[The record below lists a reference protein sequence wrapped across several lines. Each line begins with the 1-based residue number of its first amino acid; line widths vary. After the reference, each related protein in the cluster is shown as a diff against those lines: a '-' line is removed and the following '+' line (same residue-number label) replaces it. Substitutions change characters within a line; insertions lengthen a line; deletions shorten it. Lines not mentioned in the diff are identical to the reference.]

1 MAGYFYFFTLAP
13 QLQSSVLES
22 NFPKLKTLDFK
33 TTTMPNLLVSRFLFQ
48 TDKFSHLT
56 VPLAAVTIL
65 LVLLVPL
72 PSFLLDILISFN
84 LLISVMVLLVSMYIL
99 DPVKFTSFPNLLL
112 LTTLYRLALN
122 VATSRLILT
131 HGNNGEAAAGVVIK
145 AFGEFVIGGNYAVGV
160 VIFMI
165 LLAIQFLVVN
175 HGAVRASEVTARFT
189 LDAMPGKQM
198 AVDADLAAGIID
210 EHEAKQ
216 RRHDI
221 TQAAEFHGA
230 MDGAIRFTQRDAV
243 ASIIIVAVN
252 IFAGFA
258 VGVFQHNLTLAD
270 ALKNYTVL
278 TIGDGVAA
286 AVPSLF
292 VSVAAAIITTR
303 TSTESSIGAEMS
315 GQLLT
320 NPKPLYITAC
330 VLAFLGILPGMPHVA
345 FLSLAVGAAGVGY
358 LSQQQAKNKIQNSED
373 EKRAETQL
381 ENAKEPEK
389 IEKLL
394 KVDVLALE
402 VGYGL
407 VGLVSADDSFLNR
420 IREIRRQA
428 AIELGIIVPSVHVT
442 DNLQLAPREYS
453 LLLKGEKIAGG
464 ELHAEGFLAIDP
476 GVVREKIQGIE
487 TTDPAFGMPA
497 VWIRRNEDRDRAV
510 AAGYT
515 VVDPTTVVCTHL
527 SEIIKQYAHELLG
540 RQETRALLDSL
551 AETHPK
557 TVEEATPKVLSLGE
571 TQRVLQNLL
580 SEHVPIRDLATIL
593 EAITDVGVVTR
604 DVNALTE
611 AARGSLAR
619 TISANLANESGELS
633 VLTLDPRLET
643 QIAERLGLL
652 GGASQLAIEPEFG
665 KQLLEKIE
673 TSCRAAVMSKPVVLC
688 SSLIRPHLRKLTER
702 FLPELVVI
710 AHGEVASNVRLVSM
724 GMVG

>member
-1 MAGYFYFFTLAP
+1 MTNSP
-13 QLQSSVLES
+13 IE
-22 NFPKLKTLDFK
+22 
-33 TTTMPNLLVSRFLFQ
+33 RFLNQ
-48 TDKFSHLT
+48 AGNFSHLT
-56 VPLAAVTIL
+56 VPIAAVVIL

-72 PSFLLDILISFN
+72 PPLLLDVLISFN
-84 LLISVMVLLVSMYIL
+84 LMASVVVLLVSMYIQE
-99 DPVKFTSFPNLLL
+99 PVKFTSFPNLLL
-112 LTTLYRLALN
+112 LTTLFRLALN
-122 VATSRLILT
+122 VATSRLILS
-131 HGNNGEAAAGVVIK
+131 NGSAGEEAAGAVIK
-145 AFGEFVIGGNYAVGV
+145 AFGEFVIGGNYVVGV
-160 VIFMI
+160 VIFLI

-175 HGAVRASEVTARFT
+175 HGAVRSSEVTARFT

-210 EHEAKQ
+210 ETEARD
-216 RRHDI
+216 RRKDI
-221 TQAAEFHGA
+221 SQAAEFHGA

-243 ASIIIVAVN
+243 ASIIVVAVN

-258 VGVFQHNLTLAD
+258 VGVFQHNMSLAD
-270 ALKNYTVL
+270 ALKNYTIL
-278 TIGDGVAA
+278 TVGDGVAA

-292 VSVAAAIITTR
+292 ISVAAAIITTR
-303 TSTESSIGAEMS
+303 SATETSIGAEMS
-315 GQLLT
+315 SQLLI
-320 NPKPLYITAC
+320 NPKPLYISAG
-330 VLAFLGILPGMPHVA
+330 VLCFLGILPGMPHIA
-345 FLSLAVGAAGVGY
+345 FLSLAVGAGAAGY
-358 LSQQQAKNKIQNSED
+358 LSQTQAKNKARQTEED
-373 EKRAETQL
+373 ENDRNRQEV
-381 ENAKEPEK
+381 AKQPER

-394 KVDVLALE
+394 KVEALALE

-420 IREIRRQA
+420 IREIRRQS

-442 DNLQLAPREYS
+442 DNLQLAPREYAI
-453 LLLKGEKIAGG
+453 LLKGEKIAGG
-464 ELHAEGFLAIDP
+464 EIYSEGFLAIDP

-487 TTDPAFGMPA
+487 TIDPAFGMPA
-497 VWIRRNEDRDRAV
+497 VWIRRSEDKDRAV

-527 SEIIKQYAHELLG
+527 SEIIKTYAHELLG
-540 RQETRALLDSL
+540 RQETRALLDTL

-580 SEHVPIRDLATIL
+580 RERVPIRDLATIL

-611 AARGSLAR
+611 SARAALAR
-619 TISANLANESGELS
+619 TISASLANESGELS

-652 GGASQLAIEPEFG
+652 GGVNNQVLEPEFG
-665 KQLLEKIE
+665 RQLLEKIE
-673 TSCRAAVMSKPVVLC
+673 TACRAAVMSQPVVLC
-688 SSLIRPHLRKLTER
+688 SSMLRPHLRKLTER

-724 GMVG
+724 GTVN